1 MFEPVFIRKSQPLLM
16 SVGAIHVWRFRLTT
30 HLQLSSEETL
40 RAEKFVSPDARHA
53 YVMSR
58 AGLRQLCSAYLCR
71 APEDLRFVTEAGGKP
86 RLDSP
91 DLEFNLSH
99 TGRSVFAAFARQ
111 PVGLDIENPQR
122 KLDWEG
128 IAERFFHPGELSQ
141 IHSAADARRE
151 FFRVWTAKEA
161 VLKLFG
167 AGLGEGLAH
176 VKFVKNGEV
185 LYDGRVVK
193 ILHFQAESLVGAVA
207 MKTDFAV
214 KGWFDLQ
221 S

>member
-1 MFEPVFIRKSQPLLM
+1 MFEPVFIRKNQPLLM
-16 SVGAIHVWRFRLTT
+16 PVGAIHVWRCRLTR
-30 HLQLSSEETL
+30 HLQLSSEETS

-58 AGLRQLCSAYLCR
+58 AGLRELCSTYLRR
-71 APEDLRFVTEAGGKP
+71 APENLRFVSGAGGKP
-86 RLDSP
+86 RLDPP

-99 TGRSVFAAFARQ
+99 TGRRVFAAFARQ
-111 PVGLDIENPQR
+111 PVGLDVENPHR
-122 KLDWEG
+122 NLDWKG
-128 IAERFFHPGELSQ
+128 IAKRFFHPGELSQ
-141 IHSAADARRE
+141 IHSASDARLE

-167 AGLGEGLAH
+167 TGLGEGLAH
-176 VKFVKNGEV
+176 VKFVKDGEV
-185 LYDGRVVK
+185 LYDGRAVK